1 MGDGQDFGRN
11 ERGGGNL
18 TKKVFQICTRI
29 KTFDVGGTVVPLAF
43 FKYVAKIQHILKKKI
58 ILFRNVEK
66 CIFIHN

>member
-29 KTFDVGGTVVPLAF
+29 KTFDVGGTLVPPKF
-43 FKYVAKIQHILKKKI
+43 F
-58 ILFRNVEK
+58 
-66 CIFIHN
+66 IFLCLQLLSNTTIYYY